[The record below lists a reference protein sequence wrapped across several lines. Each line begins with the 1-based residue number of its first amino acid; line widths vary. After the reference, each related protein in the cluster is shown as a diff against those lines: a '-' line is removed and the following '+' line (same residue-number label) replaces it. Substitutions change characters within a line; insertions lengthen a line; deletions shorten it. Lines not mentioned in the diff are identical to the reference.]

1 MILICYLLDIN
12 KEIFMKA
19 IKEITSI
26 DMQLD
31 ELEAFFGTEFTGE
44 LKLRLLSLIKA
55 YPEFIIFILNCG
67 SGLSLDSLI
76 ELFLSKI
83 AKQNKSD
90 FLIFI
95 HQTYSMDSSPL
106 NDVMLMMLILAL
118 LDSNRVKSF
127 QTEIDTTVNL
137 FDNVTEIFQYY
148 KSEINNSN
156 RAKAK
161 LKL

>member
-1 MILICYLLDIN
+1 MIT
-12 KEIFMKA
+12 
-19 IKEITSI
+19 IKKTASII

-55 YPEFIIFILNCG
+55 YPEFIIFIFNCG

-83 AKQNKSD
+83 SKENQSD

-95 HQTYSMDSSPL
+95 RQTYIMNSPPL
-106 NDVMLMMLILAL
+106 NDVLLIMLILAL
-118 LDSNRVKSF
+118 SDSNRVKSF
-127 QTEIDTTVNL
+127 QTEIDTNPNL
-137 FDNVTEIFQYY
+137 FDNFTEIFQYY
-148 KSEINNSN
+148 KSEVKNSN